1 MYHLVATKELLYL
14 SNSMIIIKVKT
25 EKTFARKDAQLTAL
39 LQENLAKH
47 SKRLGKLIVAIQ
59 KTRKQLLSSRGMS
72 KASITKKMR
81 EIKKLDGQISR
92 EQKRG
97 GLPRQYPKGMRLI
110 LEKKCPYCCKIREYN
125 RSNYHFIFFSRRG
138 ECFPG
143 GYYPEGYSEVVR
155 INPGICHDC
164 AFTTASKSQR
174 ATRPKGLWDTLF
186 G

>member
-1 MYHLVATKELLYL
+1 
-14 SNSMIIIKVKT
+14 MIIIKVKT

-59 KTRKQLLSSRGMS
+59 KTRKQLHSSRGMS

-92 EQKRG
+92 EQEKG
-97 GLPRQYPKGMRLI
+97 GRPRQYPKGVLLI
-110 LEKKCPYCCKIREYN
+110 LEKKCPYCCKIREYD
-125 RSNYHFIFFSRRG
+125 RSKYHLRT
-138 ECFPG
+138 CKVFPG
-143 GYYPEGYSEVVR
+143 GIDYPEAYSEVVR
-155 INPGICHDC
+155 INPGICGYC
-164 AFTTASKSQR
+164 AIETALKSQR
-174 ATRPKGLWDTLF
+174 DTRPKGLWDTLF

>member
-1 MYHLVATKELLYL
+1 MYHLVATVELLCL
-14 SNSMIIIKVKT
+14 SNSMSTIRVKT
-25 EKTFARKDAQLTAL
+25 EKTFAQKDAQLRAL
-39 LQENLAKH
+39 FQKSSVPH
-47 SKRLGKLIVAIQ
+47 SKRLGELNEAIRKIQ
-59 KTRKQLLSSRGMS
+59 KQLLSSRGMS

-81 EIKKLDGQISR
+81 EIKKLDSQIFKER
-92 EQKRG
+92 EKG
-97 GLPRQYPKGMRLI
+97 GCPRQYPKGVLLI

-125 RSNYHFIFFSRRG
+125 RSSYLIAHVPWFIG
-138 ECFPG
+138 
-143 GYYPEGYSEVVR
+143 YPEGYSEVVR